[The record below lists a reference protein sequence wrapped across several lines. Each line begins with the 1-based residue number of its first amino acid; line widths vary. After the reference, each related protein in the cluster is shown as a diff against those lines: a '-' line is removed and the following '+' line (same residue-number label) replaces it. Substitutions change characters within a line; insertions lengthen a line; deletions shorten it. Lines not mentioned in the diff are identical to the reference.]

1 MANDAVVVLKG
12 RGGVFR
18 LEKSEVEV
26 FRGGLSR
33 RVPLAA
39 LTGHHTSGRSVV
51 LTTAAESYEVVGGN
65 DAAVAAFTTALDRA
79 MRKVE
84 HDPAATTTAATRQR
98 RPMPLAAKVALGA
111 ATATLL
117 LIWWAGLANGL
128 VIAAG
133 LAVLIGLAV
142 LAVKLLLGVWRLLL
156 RDLWTLRRRG
166 VTVQGEIVDYRES
179 RSDQTKYP
187 VLRFVTAT
195 GRSMKVE
202 STPFVFQRRPLG
214 PADITYDPRN
224 PKVAKGQPAIGQLL
238 AGLLCAACCL
248 ALLAAPVTAFG
259 YLVYVGFLAG

>member
-18 LEKSEVEV
+18 LGKSEVEV

-39 LTGHHTSGRSVV
+39 LTSHHTSGRSVV

-65 DAAVAAFTTALDRA
+65 DAAVAAFATALDRA

-84 HDPAATTTAATRQR
+84 HDPAATTTAQARQR
-98 RPMPLAAKVALGA
+98 RPMSLAVKVALGA

-117 LIWWAGLANGL
+117 LIWWAGLENGL
-128 VIAAG
+128 IIAAA

-142 LAVKLLLGVWRLLL
+142 VAIRCLHAVWRWLL
-156 RDLWTLRRRG
+156 RDLWTLHRRG
-166 VTVQGEIVDYRES
+166 VTVQGKIIRYQES
-179 RSDQTKYP
+179 RADHTKTP

-195 GRSMKVE
+195 GRSMEVE
-202 STPFVFQRRPLG
+202 SAVFVFQRRPLG
-214 PADITYDPRN
+214 PADITYDPKN
-224 PKVAKGQPAIGQLL
+224 PKIAKGQPAIGQLL
-238 AGLLCAACCL
+238 CGLLGAVCCL
-248 ALLAAPVTAFG
+248 ALLAVPVTAFG
-259 YLVYVGFLAG
+259 YWMYVGFLAG